1 MNREIA
7 SFLLPNAANPI
18 EVLFFYGIL
27 IAAVGSIIW
36 VLVAA
41 WPRSWQKRWA
51 GGTAQDTLRV
61 EHGSIND
68 LSDAVAT
75 PAEKVVDALPGM
87 LLIFGLLGTFLGLG
101 LALDKA
107 SGILQNAGD
116 AVNGMGNTMQ
126 DLTRMMEGLGT
137 KFKTSTWGIIA
148 FIAMK
153 AAASAIGFENRRLLW
168 CINKMKGQ
176 IDQAKQHHASREEIE
191 SSRQQAAMQTLSE
204 HIAKAV
210 AQQTAALLGA
220 STDLRT
226 LAEQEAAKQSEFRTA
241 LVARTSTGF
250 QELKEVATAL
260 VASSEIHA
268 TTSKSTLLS
277 LVRLEQATTQSGKV
291 LTAFADRS
299 LENTE
304 HEAVRQSEFRT
315 ELFAR
320 TAIGF
325 QELKEVAIALLASS
339 DTHATT
345 SKSMLTSLVGLEQA
359 SSQSSKVLA
368 TFIDRSL
375 ENLDALQKSGETMG
389 DAASGMA
396 AAARGL
402 GSTVTALNTEIG
414 VVLGSV
420 KNDLNT
426 AITAM
431 NDDFRANLSQMGTQ
445 LGGATDALASV
456 MEKVKSDLGDTIE
469 LMSKDFKANTLDMS
483 KSLGSAT
490 DNISVAIGTLAQ
502 SVDGTMLKVS
512 GVMENSSDIQKRT
525 NAQFTTT
532 SETLNE
538 NIQSM
543 TMLVEKLTGNIT
555 SGLKAVSESGQR
567 MVSLDKR
574 YAAFTDSLELV
585 AKVPDELQKS
595 TLAAT
600 RTADGISTLH
610 EGLAGLSAKLA
621 EIGNSLNSLEIV
633 ATIPGHL
640 LEATQAAGK
649 TADGVAALHGSLGE
663 LNARVASIGVSM
675 QARTRAES
683 AVTVDEE

>member
-7 SFLLPNAANPI
+7 SFLLPNAANTI

-27 IAAVGSIIW
+27 IAAVGSILW

-51 GGTAQDTLRV
+51 GGTTQDTLRV

-75 PAEKVVDALPGM
+75 PSEKVVDALPGM

-126 DLTRMMEGLGT
+126 ELTRMMEGLGT

-148 FIAMK
+148 FITMK
-153 AAASAIGFENRRLLW
+153 ATASAIGFENRRLLW
-168 CINKMKGQ
+168 CINKMKEQ
-176 IDQAKQHHASREEIE
+176 IDQAKQHHASRDEIE
-191 SSRQQAAMQTLSE
+191 SSRQQVAMQTLSE

-241 LVARTSTGF
+241 LLARTSTGF
-250 QELKEVATAL
+250 QELKEAADAL
-260 VASSEIHA
+260 LASSETHA

-291 LTAFADRS
+291 LKTFADRS

-304 HEAVRQSEFRT
+304 QEAARQSEFRT

-320 TAIGF
+320 TASGF
-325 QELKEVAIALLASS
+325 QELKEAALALLASS

-345 SKSMLTSLVGLEQA
+345 SKSMLTSLVGLEKA
-359 SSQSSKVLA
+359 SAQSSKVLT

-389 DAASGMA
+389 DAASSMA
-396 AAARGL
+396 TAAEGL
-402 GSTVTALNTEIG
+402 GGTVTALSTEIG

-420 KNDLNT
+420 KNDLNI

-431 NDDFRANLSQMGTQ
+431 NDDFRANLSRMGTQ

-469 LMSKDFKANTLDMS
+469 LMSKDFKTNTLDMS
-483 KSLGSAT
+483 NSLGSAT
-490 DNISVAIGTLAQ
+490 NDISIAIRALAK
-502 SVDGTMLKVS
+502 SVDSTMLEVS
-512 GVMENSSDIQKRT
+512 GVMQNSSDIQKKT

-574 YAAFTDSLELV
+574 YAAFTDSLDLV
-585 AKVPDELQKS
+585 AKVPDELQRS
-595 TLAAT
+595 TSAAT
-600 RTADGISTLH
+600 RTADGVSALH
-610 EGLAGLSAKLA
+610 DSLAGLSAELA
-621 EIGNSLNSLEIV
+621 TIGSALKSLEIV
-633 ATIPGHL
+633 ADIPGQL
-640 LEATQAAGK
+640 QGAIQAACR
-649 TADGVAALHGSLGE
+649 TADGVATLHDSFGE
-663 LNARVASIGVSM
+663 LNARVASIDVSM
-675 QARTRAES
+675 QARAGAKS
-683 AVTVDEE
+683 AVTIDEE